1 MDEDLKLLLNPREAD
16 CKDVTD
22 HSHEHTDHTHEH
34 EHAHSKCSECC
45 DDSHIYNKE
54 QTEEEAPDLLFVQST
69 FDLSVIFE
77 ESSKGDWGKISEVI
91 KSCLELKFKG
101 NQVQNVTIN
110 EQTLHV
116 DHNPRI
122 TAQDLVD
129 ALFGFGYEVTIISD
143 GGAVAEDHSHAHS
156 HQDST
161 ESLKEHSHSHEHSGD
176 HDHDHW

>member
-77 ESSKGDWGKISEVI
+77 ESSKDDWGKISEVI
-91 KSCLELKFKG
+91 KSCLELKFTG

-116 DHNPRI
+116 DHNFSHV

-129 ALFGFGYEVTIISD
+129 ALFGFCYEVTVITD
-143 GGAVAEDHSHAHS
+143 GGVAEDHSHANS
-156 HQDST
+156 HQESA